1 MTWEQVKKK
10 KQAPGGPAG
19 GSESEIKDLSDQIP
33 DISKVTGAIAD
44 ALKKDGESKER
55 REKERRKGLFDQ
67 DVDGCCLK

>member
-10 KQAPGGPAG
+10 KQAPGGSG
-19 GSESEIKDLSDQIP
+19 GSGSEIKDLSDQIP
-33 DISKVTGAIAD
+33 DISNVQGAIAD

>member
-10 KQAPGGPAG
+10 KQAPGGSG
-19 GSESEIKDLSDQIP
+19 GSSSEIKDLSDQIP
-33 DISKVTGAIAD
+33 DISNVQGAIAD

-55 REKERRKGLFDQ
+55 RDKERRKGLFDQ

>member
-10 KQAPGGPAG
+10 RQAPGGSG
-19 GSESEIKDLSDQIP
+19 GSETEIKDLSDQIP
-33 DISKVTGAIAD
+33 DISNVKGAIAD